1 MMKLH
6 KLAII
11 TLALTT
17 ALSACANANA
27 PAGSAP
33 QESSSEADSKAA
45 DKASEAETD
54 APEETAAETESAGEP
69 ETEAAAESA
78 AVTAESSTAQS
89 EAEEEDVRDQEE
101 YPVFAD
107 MEDIVFGFMSGV
119 GAWETTLKVSPDG
132 SFAGEFFDVNMGE
145 TGEGFPGGTMYECSF
160 TGRFAPPV
168 QKNDLTWTTEVAELS
183 YETEKDGSDQ
193 YIDKEEMLHI
203 MTSPYGLSKGDSIEI
218 LLPGTPYGEL
228 TEDFLSWMTWRMKE
242 GSDLP
247 ETALYNTSQKLVF
260 YPDHYASGDIN
271 ETAVP
276 EENQTD
282 SSKPSSVYELAL
294 NAYADQKMPD
304 YYLMPYVPV
313 DYFVPSKPYQSVTA
327 ANLQGRWV
335 NRYTEG
341 GGEIEEILT
350 VNGDRAR
357 IECYRDGV
365 PTYAWNGE
373 GTFSI
378 EDRSDRNLCPAFR
391 IISDNGENVCTI
403 YIRWVKENAFYDGGF
418 LNEWKRETL
427 EDPYQQYLYDTVTLE
442 NLQGLWYSEYE
453 DGAGLYMVLLNI
465 EGDKGWIF
473 ETVADRISSVWNG
486 EGPVSIVMTN
496 LMGDIWYPEL
506 LLSREDG
513 PATGGIAGI
522 YISSVDKERFYD
534 AGLKRWFVKIT
545 EDYGSDFENMYDS
558 GVEYFEDGSVSIEG
572 GNLYMITPKGTVA
585 EDGSC
590 ADWSVKVT
598 LQDGTEQILP
608 HQISPDSIYIPAG
621 DGLVY
626 EADVN
631 FDDLPDVLLLKGVTG
646 ARAEVFF
653 DCYLNQGDMLVPCR
667 GFSEIPD
674 AFPDDVSHQI
684 IGTARDSANSYFELH
699 YIIDGNAVRKI
710 DEIRYEYDE
719 ALQDYVPKN

>member
-1 MMKLH
+1 MM
-6 KLAII
+6 
-11 TLALTT
+11 
-17 ALSACANANA
+17 
-27 PAGSAP
+27 P
-33 QESSSEADSKAA
+33 
-45 DKASEAETD
+45 
-54 APEETAAETESAGEP
+54 
-69 ETEAAAESA
+69 
-78 AVTAESSTAQS
+78 TAEDAILAFSLDS
-89 EAEEEDVRDQEE
+89 EGKAIVTGFSQYGKSLINDGT
-101 YPVFAD
+101 VF
-107 MEDIVFGFMSGV
+107 
-119 GAWETTLKVSPDG
+119 
-132 SFAGEFFDVNMGE
+132 
-145 TGEGFPGGTMYECSF
+145 
-160 TGRFAPPV
+160 
-168 QKNDLTWTTEVAELS
+168 DLV
-183 YETEKDGSDQ
+183 
-193 YIDKEEMLHI
+193 
-203 MTSPYGLSKGDSIEI
+203 EI
-218 LLPGTPYGEL
+218 PNIIY
-228 TEDFLSWMTWRMKE
+228 F
-242 GSDLP
+242 
-247 ETALYNTSQKLVF
+247 N
-260 YPDHYASGDIN
+260 GDIN
-271 ETAVP
+271 NVRSLGSDAFR
-276 EENQTD
+276 NQRGFKGMLI
-282 SSKPSSVYELAL
+282 SGFVNSIGSWAL
-294 NAYADQKMPD
+294 NGCSDLETLYIG
-304 YYLMPYVPV
+304 
-313 DYFVPSKPYQSVTA
+313 SKTLNSYSVTNNPKLS
-327 ANLQGRWV
+327 NLIL
-335 NRYTEG
+335 YEG
-341 GGEIEEILT
+341 VEST
-350 VNGDRAR
+350 VNGALGNNPMLTSVHLPASFTSRDAGSLINASLENITVESGNESYVSLQGALFDKNKTTLVRWPASNTTFTGVFMPSVKAIAR
-357 IECYRDGV
+357 NGCMYLKRNKVILSDYITTLGMMSFYGAEIESVVLGSGVETVAIQAFSGCENLASIECHAVTPPSANSAFYGLDKPSITLSV
-365 PTYAWNGE
+365 PAESLAAYKASDDWKDFPMRYAWNGE

-506 LLSREDG
+506 LLSCEDG

-646 ARAEVFF
+646 AKAEVFF